1 MRKMKAIENG
11 SLPDI
16 NPNLGELFRGSF
28 CDGVRWGVDVG
39 IKLPCLKL
47 VKIIL
52 ET

>member
-28 CDGVRWGVDVG
+28 CDGVRWGG
-39 IKLPCLKL
+39 GGGGCWH
-47 VKIIL
+47 KITL
-52 ET
+52 SKTC